1 MLAQVLQ
8 VVLLQAM
15 ARSSKGSWATIDT
28 SALDTLVQPS
38 RFDPDEG
45 YWYQLGASTALTPA
59 SSSSQSRQSLKP
71 PRTVD
76 SAAAGPKASRLS
88 RDDLRKLLLGD
99 ESCSR
104 GVCGDMH
111 SSFADGKCVAHPTS
125 SCKHCTPS
133 GEPCWSGLWTR
144 DSLRL
149 KRMQLLNY
157 SQEDASTAVFH
168 KLQSMVDIEGS
179 KVWKYYCNGRPVCQ
193 HTFLIENVISTAQL
207 YKLQGRIQQG
217 CRSAHEKHEAG
228 DSLGKP
234 DSSGPSKSLAI
245 TAWYTG
251 YSHVVGCWMPDDQM
265 VVVPRRERT
274 DEYEEYV
281 AAFGEEAAAYP
292 YFCRVLRTAPELEDI
307 VRARPKLNFQDCT
320 KCSDSNSKI
329 KAALRKGER
338 AVAEAAKAERAAHI
352 SEERKERLRYYDRR
366 ELGRDPQHD
375 SVSLIIDKCDSTK
388 TTVPW
393 FKQSPGAWWSALRKE
408 CLCQHLLGVL
418 VHDRPDKIFLYT
430 VNDTIKGDANL
441 NIEGIRRTLAD
452 LYETEPMPKTV
463 YIQADNASDNKC
475 WAMLAFL
482 GTLVFHG
489 YTNDVY
495 LSFLLVGHTH
505 EDIDQRFS
513 IIARHFRSIDRVTT
527 PQHFEAELAQ
537 ALQAQAPVLGRVR
550 AVLDWTSWLSP
561 HIVSPRP
568 KGIQHASLP
577 LGTEE
582 APKGGAPAVDAS
594 ATDAPAVDTRS
605 PHTFHI
611 HFNPQGS
618 VVLHYKELSDD
629 PTWLP
634 AIPNSKPLQ
643 TDEEGIVLFQT
654 PPPEDPM
661 VNPPKEAPFA
671 RF

>member
-1 MLAQVLQ
+1 MAQ
-8 VVLLQAM
+8 
-15 ARSSKGSWATIDT
+15 SSKQSWAAVDT
-28 SALDTLVQPS
+28 SALGSLLKPS
-38 RFDPDEG
+38 RFDPDFQYHYE
-45 YWYQLGASTALTPA
+45 LGASTALTPA
-59 SSSSQSRQSLKP
+59 SSSSSQSRQPLKRP
-71 PRTVD
+71 SVD
-76 SAAAGPKASRLS
+76 NAAAQPKAQRLA
-88 RDDLRKLLLGD
+88 RGDLRTLLLGD

-111 SSFADGKCVAHPTS
+111 RSFANNGNYDAHPAS

-133 GEPCWSGLWTR
+133 GEPCWSNLWSR
-144 DSLRL
+144 DNLRQ
-149 KRMQLLNY
+149 KRMQLLDL

-168 KLQSMVDIEGS
+168 KLQSMVDIDGGD
-179 KVWKYYCNGRPVCQ
+179 VWTYYCNGRPVCQ
-193 HTFLIENVISTAQL
+193 HTFRIENVISTAQL
-207 YKLQGRIQQG
+207 YKLQSRIQRG
-217 CRSAHEKHEAG
+217 CRSAHEKHEAEG
-228 DSLGKP
+228 SLGKAN
-234 DSSGPSKSLAI
+234 SSGPSKCLAI
-245 TAWYTG
+245 IAWYTG

-265 VVVPRRERT
+265 VVVPRRERI
-274 DEYEEYV
+274 DEFEEYQ
-281 AAFGEEAAAYP
+281 AASGGDTASYAYFCKVLREAA
-292 YFCRVLRTAPELEDI
+292 ELENI

-329 KAALRKGER
+329 KAALRKGDR
-338 AVAEAAKAERAAHI
+338 AMAEAAKAERAAHI
-352 SEERKERLRYYDRR
+352 AEERKERLRYYERR
-366 ELGRDPQHD
+366 EHGRDPQHD

-408 CLCQHLLGVL
+408 CLNQHLLGVM
-418 VHDRPDKIFLYT
+418 VHGRPDKIFMYT
-430 VNDTIKGDANL
+430 VNESIKGDANL

-482 GTLVFHG
+482 GTLVLHG
-489 YTNDVY
+489 YTNHVY

-513 IIARHFRSIDRVTT
+513 IIARHFRSIDKVTT
-527 PQHFEAELAQ
+527 PQQFEAELAQ

-550 AVLDWTSWLSP
+550 AVLDWTSWLNP

-582 APKGGAPAVDAS
+582 AQVEGGAPAVDGS
-594 ATDAPAVDTRS
+594 ATDAPAVDTRA

-611 HFNPQGS
+611 HFNPKGS
-618 VVLHYKELSDD
+618 VVVHYKELSDH

-634 AIPNSKPLQ
+634 AIHNSKPLQ

-654 PPPEDPM
+654 PPPDPM
-661 VNPPKEAPFA
+661 VNPPTEAPFA